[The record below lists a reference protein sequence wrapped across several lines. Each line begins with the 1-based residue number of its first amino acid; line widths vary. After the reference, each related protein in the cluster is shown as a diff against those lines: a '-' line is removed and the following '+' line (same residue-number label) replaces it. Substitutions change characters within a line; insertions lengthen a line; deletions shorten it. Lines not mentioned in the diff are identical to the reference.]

1 MSGLGVVWIPLRLV
15 YPSAKWTELP
25 LNAETPGDCDH
36 YPSQGA
42 RPATGGFVDEGP
54 TEIPTWAGEHN
65 HGHMVTAVPQHL
77 CRHVPALVCVNWDGA
92 LDGVPAGRRRDF
104 DLEEFEDAG
113 LELGIARG

>member
-65 HGHMVTAVPQHL
+65 HGHMVTAVPQHPCANL
-77 CRHVPALVCVNWDGA
+77 TGFRLT
-92 LDGVPAGRRRDF
+92 F
-104 DLEEFEDAG
+104 DLPIET
-113 LELGIARG
+113 RGGGREMTDG